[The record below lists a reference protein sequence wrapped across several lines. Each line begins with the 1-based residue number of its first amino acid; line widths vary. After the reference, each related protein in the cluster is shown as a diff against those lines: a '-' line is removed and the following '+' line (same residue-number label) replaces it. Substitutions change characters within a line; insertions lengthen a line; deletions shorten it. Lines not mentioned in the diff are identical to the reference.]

1 MKMRSFMTLFL
12 SVINNTN
19 IKDNFCDFIVSTKL
33 TPGVLERLIQ
43 KQWKMGF
50 TVPTINHFFLC
61 EVQWYLANFLMETP
75 ISNFLSNS
83 MS

>member
-12 SVINNTN
+12 SVINNRYF
-19 IKDNFCDFIVSTKL
+19 KDYFYDFIVSTKL

-43 KQWKMGF
+43 KQWKMGY
-50 TVPTINHFFLC
+50 TVPTINHSFLFA
-61 EVQWYLANFLMETP
+61 VQWYLANFLMETP